1 MTPLERA
8 ARDLAKALGGDFDES
23 LGGEIEWK
31 EDYMNAV
38 RAVLLAIREP
48 SEGMVKS
55 FVDQALHGD
64 VLSHGGWQGYAK
76 DQWRAM
82 IDKALEEG

>member
-48 SEGMVKS
+48 SEGMIEAGS
-55 FVDQALHGD
+55 AGGD
-64 VLSHGGWQGYAK
+64 WPWSKGTFQ
-76 DQWRAM
+76 AM

>member
-8 ARDLAKALGGDFDES
+8 GKALSEAGGAGNWDHALEC
-23 LGGEIEWK
+23 
-31 EDYMNAV
+31 A

-48 SEGMVKS
+48 SEGMIEAGS
-55 FVDQALHGD
+55 AGGD
-64 VLSHGGWQGYAK
+64 WPWAK
-76 DQWRAM
+76 GTFQDM

>member
-8 ARDLAKALGGDFDES
+8 ARDVASVKMWDGDTIGQNLTTE
-23 LGGEIEWK
+23 EIAS
-31 EDYMNAV
+31 AV

-48 SEGMVKS
+48 SEGMVDASWHITGESKEMRPRT
-55 FVDQALHGD
+55 HTHYGR
-64 VLSHGGWQGYAK
+64 HWT
-76 DQWRAM
+76 AM

>member
-8 ARDLAKALGGDFDES
+8 ARDVAAITGTHCAGCQTEHSWDAE
-23 LGGEIEWK
+23 EI
-31 EDYMNAV
+31 V

-48 SEGMVKS
+48 SEGMKS
-55 FVDQALHGD
+55 AGAENLFGSASENWGD
-64 VLSHGGWQGYAK
+64 DARQVY
-76 DQWRAM
+76 RAM